1 MKPKAE
7 FPLLTRKLRCN
18 AFSSKLTLFRGFNV
32 SYHFF
37 GRNFVHFSFDGFE
50 RDADVVAR
58 LFFDGIIGGLA
69 AELKLEDITNRNRGF
84 LVFPYS

>member
-1 MKPKAE
+1 M
-7 FPLLTRKLRCN
+7 FTRKLRCN
-18 AFSSKLTLFRGFNV
+18 AFGSKLTLFGGFNV
-32 SYHFF
+32 SYLFF
-37 GRNFVHFSFDGFE
+37 GRNIVHFSLDGFQ

-69 AELKLEDITNRNRGF
+69 SELNLEDVTNRNPGF